1 VCHDDDVR
9 SLPLP
14 DHRAFHVDAAA
25 SAPPRGAA
33 LCVHGYTGTPYE
45 VRPLADALAARG
57 FACDAP
63 LLTGHGDDPATL
75 NHTPWQRFLD
85 DVVHAWDAQTRS
97 LPPGALRVVVGS
109 SMGGLL
115 ALQLS
120 LVRPVDAVV
129 LLAPALRFHTAA
141 LPGIAALVAGL
152 WRLRPF
158 LPKESPGG
166 DVGDVEAQR
175 NNPTYKVLPTRGIVE
190 LWHLQRATEA
200 RLAEITAPVC
210 ALHGD
215 LDATIAPSS
224 SEAIAAAVSSPLIEH
239 HRLRRTRH
247 LVGLDVERELVASL
261 ALRFLADVEARLRRE
276 ADNDAPRDAR
286 REAANDR
293 RRGAAP

>member
-9 SLPLP
+9 PLPPP

-25 SAPPRGAA
+25 SAPARGAA

-45 VRPLADALAARG
+45 VRPLADELAASG
-57 FACDAP
+57 FTCDAP
-63 LLTGHGDDPATL
+63 LLPGHGDDPAAL
-75 NHTPWQRFLD
+75 NHTPWPRFLD

-120 LVRPVDAVV
+120 LVRAVDAIV
-129 LLAPALRFHTAA
+129 LLAPALRFHAPA

-200 RLAEITAPVC
+200 RLAAVTAPVC

-224 SEAIAAAVSSPLIEH
+224 SEAIAAAVSSPLVEH
-239 HRLRRTRH
+239 HRLQRTRH

-261 ALRFLADVEARLRRE
+261 ALRFLADV
-276 ADNDAPRDAR
+276 DAR
-286 REAANDR
+286 RRASVCGAAAPDVQGTANKR